1 MTLRSSNK
9 RKVYKVLIESNIK
22 MKAWLKKAAI
32 GTALIGA
39 LLGGTACGSVVQ
51 SVELDS
57 QRNREKISVET
68 DRGSR
73 WYTSEK
79 NTPSEKPSRIKA
91 IGCKTCEG
99 SEYNG
104 PEISEDTP
112 EGIEFYETY
121 EKMVGEFVEDKIK
134 DAEDSFAKRSKT
146 GSPENRRVQRN
157 PGYTEMITRRC
168 DKKTSEDV
176 GFIKRDSTEYTLLSC
191 PKTFQLT
198 VDEVRYGRDNQTYT
212 LREKGRSTILN
223 LSRINKDSPL
233 GERLETMWR
242 SGTTTSRR
250 NQAASELKYLD

>member
-9 RKVYKVLIESNIK
+9 RKVYKVLIASNSK

-57 QRNREKISVET
+57 INRIEKISIET
-68 DRGSR
+68 PRGSR

-79 NTPSEKPSRIKA
+79 NAPSEKPSRIKA
-91 IGCKTCEG
+91 LGCKTCEG
-99 SEYNG
+99 SKYNG

-112 EGIEFYETY
+112 EGMEFYETY
-121 EKMVGEFVEDKIK
+121 AKMVGEFVEDQIK
-134 DAEDSFAKRSKT
+134 NAEDSFAKRSKT
-146 GSPENRRVQRN
+146 ESPENREVQRN
-157 PGYTEMITRRC
+157 PGYTEMVTRSC

-176 GFIKRDSTEYTLLSC
+176 GFIKMDSTEYTLLSC
-191 PKTFQLT
+191 PNTFQLT
-198 VDEVRYGRDNQTYT
+198 VEEVRYARNMDYT
-212 LREKGRSTILN
+212 LREKGRNTILN
-223 LSRINKDSPL
+223 LSRINKESPL
-233 GERLETMWR
+233 GERLETMWG

-250 NQAASELKYLD
+250 NQATRELQYLD